1 MSYDNTNRGA
11 IWGNQRKEKDTHPDF
26 TGSINVEGVEYF
38 LDAWKRKPDASENAP
53 SLSFRVKRKDSQPN
67 EGGGG
72 ESPPDGGSNP
82 PDLEDEIPFVT
93 PWPVR
98 GVDG

>member
-1 MSYDNTNRGA
+1 MTYDNTNRGA

-38 LDAWKRKPDASENAP
+38 LDAWKRKPDAGENAP

-67 EGGGG
+67 EGSGG
-72 ESPPDGGSNP
+72 ESPPAGD
-82 PDLEDEIPFVT
+82 DLGDEIPFVT
-93 PWPVR
+93 PYEPKMKKDVL
-98 GVDG
+98 